1 VEAALIARETGKPVL
16 LTYTRWQEAVTA
28 IHRPPLA
35 AQIEARVDQT
45 GTIAAWR
52 LRVAMPSAAR
62 EFGARLLQG
71 TSRAEAMAHHQN
83 AHADPLAM
91 EGFVPPYSF
100 ALAIEQAPV
109 AVACPPGGCAAMAMR
124 WAPLSPRALSMRSPP
139 LRAASRCPTAWPC
152 WRAIPGW
159 RPVCSAC
166 RRWPTGTAAMMP
178 AGRAS
183 PAIA

>member
-109 AVACPPGGCAAMAMR
+109 AVGLPTGRLRGNGHALGAFITESFVDEIAAAQGREPLSYRMAM
-124 WAPLSPRALSMRSPP
+124 LEGDPRLAACLQRVSALANWNGGP
-139 LRAASRCPTAWPC
+139 
-152 WRAIPGW
+152 
-159 RPVCSAC
+159 
-166 RRWPTGTAAMMP
+166 
-178 AGRAS
+178 
-183 PAIA
+183 